1 MGINFGQARLARAQ
15 GHAAE
20 TLLRF
25 DDTNPAAEVSRT
37 LLANCSSLCDLRLF
51 VTKRMFLVSRV
62 RVCWAV
68 LREETPGR
76 GFLGL
81 GCVLCFS
88 PPAPGFCMHTW
99 IGSVF

>member
-1 MGINFGQARLARAQ
+1 MAGYRTRFPPEPNGFLHIGHAKAMGINFGQARLARAQ

-51 VTKRMFLVSRV
+51 VIKRMFLLQEAQYIDAILRDV
-62 RVCWAV
+62 R
-68 LREETPGR
+68 
-76 GFLGL
+76 
-81 GCVLCFS
+81 
-88 PPAPGFCMHTW
+88 
-99 IGSVF
+99 